1 MMSPFLGSFLFN
13 AGQGEYTWKFL
24 AGWLGRAVLQ
34 VLTLFQTRL
43 KTWGPFIQSPDNFW
57 A

>member
-1 MMSPFLGSFLFN
+1 MMSPFLGSFLFK
-13 AGQGEYTWKFL
+13 AGEGEYTWKFL
-24 AGWLGRAVLQ
+24 AGWLCRPVLQ
-34 VLTLFQTRL
+34 VLTLLQTRL